1 MIGNWIRGQI
11 RIIIGFFRRMKVLN
25 INWYPG
31 HMVKTKRQIEED
43 IKLID
48 VVLEILD
55 ARIPISSQ
63 NPDIKQII
71 KNKKRIILLNKSDL
85 SDKTENVK
93 WVKYF
98 KSQGIPAVLT
108 NSNTG
113 SGIKEVLKEIEN
125 IMEDDMKKNIV
136 KGRVGKQIRTII
148 LGIPNVG
155 KSSLINKI
163 TNKKSAE
170 VGNKPGVTKQK
181 QWVHL
186 SNKIDLL
193 DTPGVLWPRFE
204 NEEVALNLS
213 FVGTIKEENIDKTE
227 LAYQLIKRLE
237 KDYLGNILNRY
248 KIEEQ
253 EYMELEKEQ
262 NRLYSLMELI
272 GRKRGAL
279 LPGNKVDV
287 DKTAG
292 VILDEF
298 RSAKLGNITLETV
311 NV

>member
-1 MIGNWIRGQI
+1 
-11 RIIIGFFRRMKVLN
+11 
-25 INWYPG
+25 
-31 HMVKTKRQIEED
+31 MVKTKRQIEED

-85 SDKTENVK
+85 SDKTENIK

-98 KSQGIPAVLT
+98 KNQGISAVLT

-113 SGIKEVLKEIEN
+113 NGINEVLKEIES
-125 IMEDDMKKNIV
+125 IMEDHMKKDII

-155 KSSLINKI
+155 KSSLINRI
-163 TNKKSAE
+163 TNKKSAG

-193 DTPGVLWPRFE
+193 DTPGVLWPKLE
-204 NEEVALNLS
+204 NEEIALNLS

-227 LAYQLIKRLE
+227 LAYQLIKGLE
-237 KDYLGNILNRY
+237 KDYLENILNRY
-248 KIEEQ
+248 KIERQ
-253 EYMELEKEQ
+253 EYEGLEKGQ
-262 NRLYSLMELI
+262 NKIYLFMELI

-279 LPGNKVDV
+279 LQGNKVDV
-287 DKTAG
+287 EKVANI
-292 VILDEF
+292 ILDEF
-298 RSAKLGNITLETV
+298 RAAKLGNITLEMV
-311 NV
+311 NR